1 MRGPLRRAPAARARP
16 SALNPAR
23 SRRSPP
29 ACPPARRSRQERA
42 ANKIKDNEAR
52 GIAWRAASAH
62 NVAADSSKISI
73 FGSFARKDA
82 STVGKVRAGRAPVPV
97 PAPTRERRSRAML
110 RARERA
116 HPVALDATHSPVPS
130 LACAPSRDP
139 ALTEQPMA

>member
-1 MRGPLRRAPAARARP
+1 M
-16 SALNPAR
+16 
-23 SRRSPP
+23 RRSPP

-82 STVGKVRAGRAPVPV
+82 STVGKVSAGRAPRLFPR
-97 PAPTRERRSRAML
+97 PRARRARARARAAML
-110 RARERA
+110 RARASARTLSRWTLLTPPCPRSRA
-116 HPVALDATHSPVPS
+116 PRRATRTH
-130 LACAPSRDP
+130 
-139 ALTEQPMA
+139 